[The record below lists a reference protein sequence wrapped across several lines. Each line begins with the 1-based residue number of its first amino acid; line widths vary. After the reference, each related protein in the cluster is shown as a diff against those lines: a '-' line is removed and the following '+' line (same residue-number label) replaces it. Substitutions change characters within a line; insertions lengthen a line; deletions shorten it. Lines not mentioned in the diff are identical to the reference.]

1 MPAATRHAVG
11 WSGLKAVPVC
21 AGALTD
27 DKNRIVRWICIVDAL
42 TAEFARGVIEAADFP
57 DGMLRSEAVQGRE
70 QRNRKQSRADYPA
83 KSVTKF
89 GHVYHFGW
97 VVMFPG
103 RLGSSV
109 QAPIS
114 WRLESS

>member
-57 DGMLRSEAVQGRE
+57 DGMLRDGMICGEAMQGRE
-70 QRNRKQSRADYPA
+70 
-83 KSVTKF
+83 
-89 GHVYHFGW
+89 
-97 VVMFPG
+97 
-103 RLGSSV
+103 
-109 QAPIS
+109 
-114 WRLESS
+114 